1 MSTKFRIFTGNH
13 ATPARYVRANGSRP
27 IGQFNL
33 VRNVRQTAPRDV
45 LVMVWRTNP
54 ASNRLE
60 CRWMTEQ
67 SGATDEGVSCYGLFR
82 QAA

>member
-1 MSTKFRIFTGNH
+1 MSTRFRIFTGND
-13 ATPARYVRANGSRP
+13 ATPARGAIGSRL

-45 LVMVWRTNP
+45 LVMVCRTNP